1 MSTALF
7 AFKYKVQKILN
18 PTDENTLNLLSD
30 YTMANG
36 RNYEILIK
44 IEKDNITAKTLEQ
57 LRTTDCVLSDRLCYC
72 MTYPWITYDHLKPSV
87 FHQYEAPSFYHR
99 YKRKND
105 KIIIEELKQHT
116 IPMEEYIV
124 LANNKIEQNIKS
136 FLDKSKKII
145 LLYSRGIDSLL
156 LLSYIIK
163 YNRLKDT
170 RLIHIGDS
178 TNKQS
183 YIDTTLEKKLG
194 IDVELMFFD
203 YDFLYKNINV
213 EDPFYCKEILSHW
226 FVEKFKD
233 SAILNGD
240 EGNSVLF
247 HKWEWVKR
255 IGKPVTKKN
264 LYTFECENIDW
275 NTPTDL
281 NYHTISLIYPKS
293 RFWNNDGFKN
303 IYSPISDLELLKI
316 LPFVD
321 IRNLDPNFVG
331 DAVMVRN
338 MIKANVGD
346 TLNHLISSTTLSW
359 GAPLYQDTVD
369 MKKININGYSLTIDS
384 YENKDILKIKQK
396 FKHPAGIANLLK
408 RIEQAKSVGEIL
420 YKDVLVLK
428 FLNYL
433 L

>member
-1 MSTALF
+1 MT
-7 AFKYKVQKILN
+7 
-18 PTDENTLNLLSD
+18 
-30 YTMANG
+30 NG
-36 RNYEILIK
+36 RNYDVLIK
-44 IEKDNITAKTLEQ
+44 VENNNITAKTLEQ
-57 LRTTDCVLSDRLCYC
+57 LDLNSDCYLSDRLCYS
-72 MTYPWITYDHLKPSV
+72 MTYPWITYDHLKPTV
-87 FHQYEAPSFYHR
+87 FEQYEAPSFYHR
-99 YKRKND
+99 YKREND

-124 LANNKIEQNIKS
+124 LANNKIEQNMKN
-136 FLDKSKKII
+136 FLDRSKKIV

-178 TNKQS
+178 VNKKS

-194 IDVELMFFD
+194 IDIELMFFD
-203 YDFLYKNINV
+203 YDFLYKNITTT
-213 EDPFYCKEILSHW
+213 DPFYCREILYHW
-226 FVEKFKD
+226 LVEKFKD

-275 NTPTDL
+275 STPTDL

-293 RFWNNDGFKN
+293 RHWNNDNLKN
-303 IYSPISDLELLKI
+303 IYAPISDLELLKM
-316 LPFVD
+316 LPFID

-338 MIKANVGD
+338 MIKNNVGD
-346 TLNHLISSTTLSW
+346 MLNHLISSTTLSW
-359 GAPLYQDTVD
+359 GSPLYKDSVD
-369 MKKININGYSLTIDS
+369 MKKINIAGCSLEIDR
-384 YENKDILKIKQK
+384 YKNKDILKLKQK
-396 FKHPAGIANLLK
+396 FKHPAGLSSLLK
-408 RIEQAKSVGEIL
+408 RIDEAKITGEIL
-420 YKDVLVLK
+420 YKDVIVLK